1 VARTTELAGLWSPFV
16 HNWTK
21 FNSNSGWSS
30 STGTEQ
36 DLVMQALSH
45 YSYHTSGGQFL
56 VCDLQGGIYRDGVIL
71 DPIILSREPSASVA
85 AT

>member
-1 VARTTELAGLWSPFV
+1 
-16 HNWTK
+16 
-21 FNSNSGWSS
+21 
-30 STGTEQ
+30 
-36 DLVMQALSH
+36 MQALSH